1 MNKTYITPEV
11 FLISLSAVRPLAV
24 SQPDIKTNTGTNAVQ
39 GEELDVK
46 ESKSIWNE
54 EW

>member
-1 MNKTYITPEV
+1 MKETYITPEV

-24 SQPDIKTNTGTNAVQ
+24 SQPDITTNPGGDAVE
-39 GEELDVK
+39 GKDLDVK
-46 ESKSIWNE
+46 ESKSIWDE